1 MKTYIKNDEV
11 VGTHEKFIY
20 NVEIYVVWKNGI
32 SLYDEKNYACDK
44 PLKFKKKDNL
54 LKRKKYKL
62 VRYITLTFAPQHY
75 LENNGYYEDR

>member
-32 SLYDEKNYACDK
+32 SLYNEKNYACDK
-44 PLKFKKKDNL
+44 PLKFKKKDNI
-54 LKRKKYKL
+54 LKRKTYKL
-62 VRYITLTFAPQHY
+62 FRLISMDYAPESY
-75 LENNGYYEDR
+75 LIRNGYYEDK